1 MSGDQHNITS
11 LIIIMRSTD
20 SLVTLFVQISV
31 EILKICHIRE
41 NQIVNLEPV
50 RRVEGLEPEQSS

>member
-1 MSGDQHNITS
+1 
-11 LIIIMRSTD
+11 MRSTD
-20 SLVTLFVQISV
+20 FLVTLFVQISV

-50 RRVEGLEPEQSS
+50 RRVDGLEPEHLLRN

>member
-1 MSGDQHNITS
+1 
-11 LIIIMRSTD
+11 MRSTD
-20 SLVTLFVQISV
+20 FLVTLFVQISV

-41 NQIVNLEPV
+41 NQIVNLETV